1 MAVNYNNWSKTISS
15 TIQLSK
21 KNPSQGQLHLK
32 AKRLAKKYYG
42 TEDLGTLQSYQLD
55 KIIGWVTDIK
65 PNKGSNKDR
74 RHGRTLGRYI
84 KGKL

>member
-21 KNPSQGQLHLK
+21 KNPSQGHLHQK

-42 TEDLGTLQSYQLD
+42 TEDISTLKAFQID
-55 KIIGWVTDIK
+55 KIISWVTDIK